1 MPAPWTELLP
11 AVGLAIGL
19 AACAGLR
26 AWLPLLLAGGLARV
40 GWLDVGPS
48 FAFIASDRA
57 LLIFGVA
64 TVVEIA
70 ADKVPA
76 VDHVLDALST
86 VLRPAAAS
94 LLAASVFGD
103 FTDPLTAWVAG
114 VAIGAPTALVPHAAK
129 SLLRA
134 ASSTFTL
141 GLANPVIS
149 VLEDLFAVALFLVAV
164 IVPILAAVGVL
175 VVAFLVL
182 RRLGRRAPS
191 AAVPAS

>member
-1 MPAPWTELLP
+1 
-11 AVGLAIGL
+11 
-19 AACAGLR
+19 
-26 AWLPLLLAGGLARV
+26 
-40 GWLDVGPS
+40 
-48 FAFIASDRA
+48 
-57 LLIFGVA
+57 
-64 TVVEIA
+64 
-70 ADKVPA
+70 
-76 VDHVLDALST
+76 
-86 VLRPAAAS
+86 
-94 LLAASVFGD
+94 
-103 FTDPLTAWVAG
+103 
-114 VAIGAPTALVPHAAK
+114 VPHAAK